1 MKGMKIAQKLI
12 VSFILVTCIS
22 SLSGIIGIILM
33 GISDK
38 SYSRALVEN
47 GFSQGEIGSF
57 NTYLNKGAAVVR
69 DIVLLTDDSDI
80 KNSQNELAT
89 IDAKMDN
96 ALGQLKKNCQTDKEL
111 EYITVIDQNLP
122 EYLKKRE
129 KIIELGLANHNTE
142 ALRIFHE
149 EARPFLNKVME
160 AAQGLTDLNI
170 TLGNQ
175 VSANLTRRSHVTNIV
190 MIVLAAA
197 SMVISIVIA
206 VTISKTIS
214 NPILKVR
221 DAAAKLS
228 TGSLDINIYSDSR
241 DEVGQM
247 TLSFMEAV
255 DMLKQYIGDISRGLG
270 EMAAGN
276 FDITPGVEYKGD
288 FCVIEQS
295 IQTIIK
301 SLSMTL
307 GQISQAAEQVS
318 GGSEQVSV
326 GAQSLAQGTGEQA
339 SSIEEIAATI
349 NEITEQIKNNA
360 ENAVSARQKVNIAGE
375 GISQSNEQMQKM
387 VRAMEEISGSSKEI
401 GKIIKTIEDIA
412 FQTNI
417 LALNAAVEAARAGE
431 AGKGFAVVADE
442 VRNLASK
449 SAAASKNT
457 SSLIENSLS
466 AVNNGTVIVTDTAHT
481 LGSVVS
487 CVQEVVSMIELIAAD
502 SKEQSNGIS
511 QISIGVDQVSNVIQ
525 TNSATAEESAAASEE
540 LSSQAQILKD
550 LVAQFVL
557 AKQES
562 IQY

>member
-1 MKGMKIAQKLI
+1 MKDMKIAQKLI

-22 SLSGIIGIILM
+22 SISGIIGIFLM

-38 SYSRALVEN
+38 NYSQALVEN

-80 KNSQNELAT
+80 KNSQNELAA

-96 ALGQLKKNCQTDKEL
+96 DLMQLKKNCQTDKEL
-111 EYITVIDQNLP
+111 EYIAVIDQKLS

-129 KIIELGLANHNTE
+129 KVIELGLANQNTE

-149 EARPFLNKVME
+149 EARPVLNEAME
-160 AAQGLTDLNI
+160 AAQGLTDLNV

-175 VSANLTRRSHVTNIV
+175 VSADLTRRGRVTNII
-190 MIVLAAA
+190 MIALVAV
-197 SMVISIVIA
+197 SMVVSIVIA
-206 VTISKTIS
+206 ITISKTIS

-228 TGSLDINIYSDSR
+228 TGSLDINIHSDSK

-255 DMLKQYIGDISRGLG
+255 AMLKQYIGDISRGLG
-270 EMAAGN
+270 EMAEGN
-276 FDITPGVEYKGD
+276 FDVTPKVEYKGD

-318 GGSEQVSV
+318 GGSEQISV

-349 NEITEQIKNNA
+349 NEITGQIKNNA
-360 ENAVSARQKVNIAGE
+360 ENAVSAKQKVNIAGE

-449 SAAASKNT
+449 SAAASKST
-457 SSLIENSLS
+457 SSLIENSLN
-466 AVNNGTVIVTDTAHT
+466 AVDNGTIIVTDTAQT

-487 CVQEVVSMIELIAAD
+487 RVQEVVSMIELIAAD

-511 QISIGVDQVSNVIQ
+511 QISIGIDQVSNVIQ

-540 LSSQAQILKD
+540 LSSQAQILKN

-562 IQY
+562 LQY

>member
-80 KNSQNELAT
+80 KNSQNELAA

-96 ALGQLKKNCQTDKEL
+96 ALVQLKKNCQTDKEL

-255 DMLKQYIGDISRGLG
+255 AMLKQYIGDISRGLG
-270 EMAAGN
+270 EMAEGN

-301 SLSMTL
+301 SLSLTL

>member
-80 KNSQNELAT
+80 KNSQNELAA

-96 ALGQLKKNCQTDKEL
+96 ALVQLKKNCQTDKEL

-255 DMLKQYIGDISRGLG
+255 AMLKQYIGDISRGLG

>member
-80 KNSQNELAT
+80 KNSQNELAA

-96 ALGQLKKNCQTDKEL
+96 ALVQLKKNCQTDKEL

-255 DMLKQYIGDISRGLG
+255 AMLKQYIGDISRGLG

-562 IQY
+562 TQY

>member
-69 DIVLLTDDSDI
+69 DIVLLTDDFDI
-80 KNSQNELAT
+80 KNSQNELAA

-96 ALGQLKKNCQTDKEL
+96 ALVQLKKNCQTDKEL

-255 DMLKQYIGDISRGLG
+255 AMLKQYIGDISRGLG

-301 SLSMTL
+301 SLSLTL

-375 GISQSNEQMQKM
+375 GISQTNEQMQKM

>member
-1 MKGMKIAQKLI
+1 MKDMKIAQKLI

-22 SLSGIIGIILM
+22 SISGIIGIFLM

-38 SYSRALVEN
+38 NYSQALVEN

-80 KNSQNELAT
+80 KNSQNELAA

-96 ALGQLKKNCQTDKEL
+96 DLMQLKKNCQTDKEL
-111 EYITVIDQNLP
+111 EYIAVIDQKLS

-129 KIIELGLANHNTE
+129 KVIELGLANQNTE
-142 ALRIFHE
+142 ALRIFRE
-149 EARPFLNKVME
+149 EARPVLNEAME
-160 AAQGLTDLNI
+160 AAQGLTDLNV

-175 VSANLTRRSHVTNIV
+175 VSADLTRRGRVTNII
-190 MIVLAAA
+190 MIALVAV
-197 SMVISIVIA
+197 SMVVSIVIA
-206 VTISKTIS
+206 ITISKTIS

-228 TGSLDINIYSDSR
+228 TGSLDINIHSDSK

-255 DMLKQYIGDISRGLG
+255 AMLKQYIGDISRGLG
-270 EMAAGN
+270 EMAEGN
-276 FDITPGVEYKGD
+276 FDVTPKVEYKGD

-318 GGSEQVSV
+318 GGSEQISV

-349 NEITEQIKNNA
+349 NEITGQIKNNA
-360 ENAVSARQKVNIAGE
+360 ENAVSAKQKVNIAGE

-449 SAAASKNT
+449 SAAASKST
-457 SSLIENSLS
+457 SSLIENSLN
-466 AVNNGTVIVTDTAHT
+466 AVDNGTIIVTDTAQT

-487 CVQEVVSMIELIAAD
+487 RVQEVVSMIELIAAD

-511 QISIGVDQVSNVIQ
+511 QISIGIDQVSNVIQ

-540 LSSQAQILKD
+540 LSSQAQILKN

-562 IQY
+562 LQY

>member
-1 MKGMKIAQKLI
+1 MKDMKIAQKLI

-22 SLSGIIGIILM
+22 SISGIIGIFLM

-38 SYSRALVEN
+38 NYSQALVEN

-80 KNSQNELAT
+80 KNSQNELAA

-96 ALGQLKKNCQTDKEL
+96 DLMQLKKNCQTDKEL
-111 EYITVIDQNLP
+111 EYIAVIDQKLS

-129 KIIELGLANHNTE
+129 KVIELGLANQNTE
-142 ALRIFHE
+142 ALRIFRE
-149 EARPFLNKVME
+149 EARPVLNEAME
-160 AAQGLTDLNI
+160 AAQGLTDLNV

-175 VSANLTRRSHVTNIV
+175 VSAGLTRRGRVTNII
-190 MIVLAAA
+190 MIALVAV
-197 SMVISIVIA
+197 SMVVSIVIA
-206 VTISKTIS
+206 ITISKTIS

-228 TGSLDINIYSDSR
+228 TGSLDINIHSDSK

-255 DMLKQYIGDISRGLG
+255 AMLKQYIGDISRGLG
-270 EMAAGN
+270 EMAEGN
-276 FDITPGVEYKGD
+276 FDVTPKVEYKGD

-318 GGSEQVSV
+318 GGSEQISV

-349 NEITEQIKNNA
+349 NEITGQIKNNA
-360 ENAVSARQKVNIAGE
+360 ENAVSAKQKVNIAGE

-449 SAAASKNT
+449 SAAASKST
-457 SSLIENSLS
+457 SSLIENSLN
-466 AVNNGTVIVTDTAHT
+466 AVDNGTIIVTDTAQT

-487 CVQEVVSMIELIAAD
+487 RVQEVVSMIELIAAD

-511 QISIGVDQVSNVIQ
+511 QISIGIDQVSNVIQ

-540 LSSQAQILKD
+540 LSSQAQILKN

-562 IQY
+562 LQY